1 MKINLFT
8 SEQVVN
14 ILNFYD
20 LLSMNFN
27 RMFCVILFCGFL
39 ISFVGLFH
47 ITQKDKPTYSKK
59 KQFIVQMLVYSIF
72 TVAIAMIGYLN
83 YISPISS
90 YNLLRDQ
97 QKYIYSLIDKQNF
110 SKQTK
115 QDIYNKLI
123 IDDIDYK
130 VEFSGTKLISNKYKF
145 DDERQYLYFTVDV
158 LCRLNL
164 SKSCTKIYIGDR
176 SDSHY
181 NESVNQNAIDIT
193 IFYAKEK
200 QL

>member
-14 ILNFYD
+14 ILSFYD
-20 LLSMNFN
+20 LLSINFN
-27 RMFCVILFCGFL
+27 RMFCIILFCGFL
-39 ISFVGLFH
+39 ISSVGLFH
-47 ITQKDKPTYSKK
+47 ITQKHKPTYSKK
-59 KQFIVQMLVYSIF
+59 KQFVVQMLIYSIF
-72 TVAIAMIGYLN
+72 TVAIVMIGYLN

-97 QKYIYSLIDKQNF
+97 QKYIYSLIEKQNF

-130 VEFSGTKLISNKYKF
+130 IEFSGTKLISNKYKF
-145 DDERQYLYFTVDV
+145 DDEREYLYFTVDV

-164 SKSCTKIYIGDR
+164 SKSCTKIYIADR
-176 SDSHY
+176 ANNNY
-181 NESVNQNAIDIT
+181 NEAVNQNAIDIT
-193 IFYAKEK
+193 ILYAREK